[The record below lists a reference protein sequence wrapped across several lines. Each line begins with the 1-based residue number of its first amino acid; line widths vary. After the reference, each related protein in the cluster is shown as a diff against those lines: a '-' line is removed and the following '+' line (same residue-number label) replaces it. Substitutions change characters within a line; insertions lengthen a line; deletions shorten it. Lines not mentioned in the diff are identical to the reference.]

1 LVFSIPRALGEMS
14 WMNARGIGPMTACLL
29 LDLALVCTGGNSR
42 AHAFD
47 RLHRD
52 DTVEIK
58 DGLLTVRVASSPAS
72 LVLDII
78 ERHSGVAIRSNV
90 AIDERVTASFR
101 DVPLAEGL
109 TRILKN
115 RSVVFIYSND
125 VSDDSHPRLVEV
137 HIYPGSAARPDVVAA
152 FRPPL
157 ADIREHGVGDRG
169 PDGPGVRSWRD
180 GGDQPDQGA
189 SGGVAVRHLGQVLA
203 HDEEPAERARAAKA
217 LARIGDDEAITR
229 LAASIASDPDTSV
242 REAAVASLGKTWSEP
257 AVAPLAQV
265 LLDNQRL
272 FVREAAARALGET
285 WSEEAVGAL
294 ASALSTDS
302 RQSVRETAAEALGK
316 IGGAGAV
323 DALVAALGDA
333 HSSVRESAAAALGA
347 IGRREALD
355 VLIQISLTDTDSWVR
370 QSAERAAA
378 KILKS
383 Q

>member
-1 LVFSIPRALGEMS
+1 
-14 WMNARGIGPMTACLL
+14 MNARWIGPMTVCLL
-29 LDLALVCTGGNSR
+29 LDLALVFTGGNR
-42 AHAFD
+42 GADAFD
-47 RLHRD
+47 RPQRD
-52 DTVEIK
+52 DTVELR

-72 LVLDII
+72 LVLEMI

-109 TRILKN
+109 TRILKD
-115 RSVVFIYSND
+115 RSVVFIYSDD
-125 VSDDSHPRLVEV
+125 VSDDSYPRLVEIY
-137 HIYPGSAARPDVVAA
+137 IYPGS
-152 FRPPL
+152 
-157 ADIREHGVGDRG
+157 DIRKHSAGDRG
-169 PDGPGVRSWRD
+169 LDDGLAVRSWRGD
-180 GGDQPDQGA
+180 DDQPGQGA
-189 SGGVAVRHLGQVLA
+189 SGAAVRHLEQVLA
-203 HDEEPAERARAAKA
+203 YDEEPLARARAANV
-217 LARIGDDEAITR
+217 LARIAGDQAITR

-242 REAAVASLGKTWSEP
+242 REAAVASLGKTWDQQ

-265 LLDNQRL
+265 LLDNQRF

-285 WSEEAVGAL
+285 WSEDAVGAL

-316 IGGAGAV
+316 IGGNGAV
-323 DALVAALGDA
+323 DALIVALSDA

-355 VLIQISLTDTDSWVR
+355 ALIQISLTDADSWVR
-370 QSAERAAA
+370 QSAERAAT
-378 KILKS
+378 KILNA